1 MRRRADLLA
10 WLGNRLGKPP
20 GFERVVRFLAPPER
34 CAALPEVCL
43 VRDGSL
49 FFTRLALPLGWH
61 LGFFGSYEPEL
72 RAIMRAVLPVGGTAI
87 DVGANAGWHTL
98 LMARLVGPQ
107 GRVLAVEPN
116 PSVREHLRRN
126 IAINRLGQVEVVGS
140 ALGEAQGTLNFV
152 APDAE
157 HPASGSGHVVA
168 DDAAP
173 PDAVRVPATT
183 LDSLAAEQR
192 LDRLD
197 LVKIDAEG
205 FEWPILQGAQTSIAR
220 FRPYIIFEFDQVYA
234 ARGRD
239 SGRLF
244 AAFFQRH
251 NYRLFAVGRNWA
263 ELIDNETWPD
273 NANIFAQPLPADMPA
288 DSKLQAQP
296 HPAAASVR

>member
-1 MRRRADLLA
+1 MRRRVEFLA

-20 GFERVVRFLAPPER
+20 GFERVVRALMPPER

-49 FFTRLALPLGWH
+49 FLTRLALPLGWH
-61 LGFFGSYEPEL
+61 IGFFGSYEPEL
-72 RAIMRAVLPVGGTAI
+72 REIMRAVLPVGGTAI

-98 LMARLVGPQ
+98 LMARHIGPQ

-116 PSVREHLRRN
+116 PSVREHLSRN
-126 IAINRLGQVEVVGS
+126 IAINRLEQVQVVDA
-140 ALGEAQGTLNFV
+140 ALAEAPGTLNFV

-168 DDAAP
+168 DGAAP
-173 PDAVRVPATT
+173 PDAVRVEAIT
-183 LDSLAAEQR
+183 LDGLAADQK

-205 FEWPILQGAQTSIAR
+205 FEWPILQGAQASIAR
-220 FRPYIIFEFDQVYA
+220 FRPYIIFEFDQAYA

-244 AAFFQRH
+244 AEFFQRH

-263 ELIDNETWPD
+263 ELIDNQSWPN
-273 NANIFAQPLPADMPA
+273 NANIFAVPL
-288 DSKLQAQP
+288 S
-296 HPAAASVR
+296 

>member
-1 MRRRADLLA
+1 VRRRAEFLA
-10 WLGNRLGKPP
+10 WLGNRVGKPP
-20 GFERVVRFLAPPER
+20 GYERVVRALMPPQR

-43 VRDGSL
+43 LRDGSL
-49 FFTRLALPLGWH
+49 FLTRLALPLGWH
-61 LGFFGSYEPEL
+61 IGFFGSYEPEL
-72 RAIMRAVLPVGGTAI
+72 REIMRAVLPVGGTAI

-116 PSVREHLRRN
+116 PSVRAHLGRN
-126 IAINRLGQVEVVGS
+126 IAINRLGQVAVVAS
-140 ALGEAQGTLNFV
+140 ALADAQGTLNFL
-152 APDAE
+152 APDAD

-173 PDAVRVPATT
+173 PDAIRVAATT
-183 LDSLAAEQR
+183 LDSLAAEQK

-197 LVKIDAEG
+197 LIKIDAEG

-220 FRPYIIFEFDQVYA
+220 FRPYIIFEFDQAYA
-234 ARGRD
+234 VRGRD

-244 AAFFQRH
+244 AEFFQRH

-263 ELIDNETWPD
+263 ELIEAWPAS
-273 NANIFAQPLPADMPA
+273 ANILAVPLN
-288 DSKLQAQP
+288 
-296 HPAAASVR
+296 

>member
-1 MRRRADLLA
+1 MRRRVEFLA

-20 GFERVVRFLAPPER
+20 GFERVVRALMPPER

-49 FFTRLALPLGWH
+49 FLTRLALPLGWH
-61 LGFFGSYEPEL
+61 IGFFGSYEPEL
-72 RAIMRAVLPVGGTAI
+72 REIMRAVLPVGGTAI

-98 LMARLVGPQ
+98 LMARHIGPQ

-116 PSVREHLRRN
+116 PSVREHLSRN
-126 IAINRLGQVEVVGS
+126 IAINRLEQVQVVDA
-140 ALGEAQGTLNFV
+140 ALAEAPGTLNFV

-168 DDAAP
+168 DGAAP
-173 PDAVRVPATT
+173 PDAVRVEAIT
-183 LDSLAAEQR
+183 LDGLAADQK

-220 FRPYIIFEFDQVYA
+220 FRPYIIFEFDQAYA

-244 AAFFQRH
+244 AEFFQRH

-263 ELIDNETWPD
+263 ELIDNQSWPN
-273 NANIFAQPLPADMPA
+273 NANIFAVPL
-288 DSKLQAQP
+288 S
-296 HPAAASVR
+296 

>member
-1 MRRRADLLA
+1 
-10 WLGNRLGKPP
+10 
-20 GFERVVRFLAPPER
+20 
-34 CAALPEVCL
+34 
-43 VRDGSL
+43 
-49 FFTRLALPLGWH
+49 
-61 LGFFGSYEPEL
+61 L
-72 RAIMRAVLPVGGTAI
+72 REIMRAVLSAGGTAI
-87 DVGANAGWHTL
+87 DVGANVGWHTL
-98 LMARLVGPQ
+98 LMARLVGPH

-140 ALGEAQGTLNFV
+140 ALAEAPGTLNFV

-168 DDAAP
+168 DDTAPLDAIHVAAS
-173 PDAVRVPATT
+173 T
-183 LDSLAAEQR
+183 LDVIAAEQK

-205 FEWPILQGAQTSIAR
+205 FEWPILQGAQTTIAR
-220 FRPYIIFEFDQVYA
+220 FRPYIIFEFDQAYA

-244 AAFFQRH
+244 AEFFRRH

-263 ELIDNETWPD
+263 ELIDSEKWPS
-273 NANIFAQPLPADMPA
+273 NANIFAVPL
-288 DSKLQAQP
+288 S
-296 HPAAASVR
+296 

>member
-1 MRRRADLLA
+1 MRRRAEFLA

-20 GFERVVRFLAPPER
+20 GYERVVRALLPPER
-34 CAALPEVCL
+34 CAAFPEVCL
-43 VRDGSL
+43 LRDGSL
-49 FFTRLALPLGWH
+49 FVTRLALPLGWH

-72 RAIMRAVLPVGGTAI
+72 REIMRAILPAGGTAI

-98 LMARLVGPQ
+98 LMARLVGPH

-140 ALGEAQGTLNFV
+140 ALAEAPGTLNFV

-168 DDAAP
+168 DDTAPLDAIHVAAS
-173 PDAVRVPATT
+173 T
-183 LDSLAAEQR
+183 LDVIAAEQK

-205 FEWPILQGAQTSIAR
+205 FEWPILQGAQTTIAR
-220 FRPYIIFEFDQVYA
+220 FRPYVIFEFDQAYA

-244 AAFFQRH
+244 ADFFQRH
-251 NYRLFAVGRNWA
+251 KYRLFAVGRNWA
-263 ELIDNETWPD
+263 ELIDNEKWPS
-273 NANIFAQPLPADMPA
+273 NANIFASPMPA
-288 DSKLQAQP
+288 DSA
-296 HPAAASVR
+296 PAAQVNPAAPSA

>member
-1 MRRRADLLA
+1 LA

-20 GFERVVRFLAPPER
+20 GFERIVRFLIPPQR

-49 FFTRLALPLGWH
+49 FLTRLALPLGWH
-61 LGFFGSYEPEL
+61 IGFFGSYESEL
-72 RAIMRAVLPVGGTAI
+72 RDIMRTVLPVAGTAI

-116 PSVREHLRRN
+116 PSVREDLRRN
-126 IAINRLGQVEVVGS
+126 IAINRLGHVEVVGS
-140 ALGEAQGTLNFV
+140 ALADAPGTLNFV
-152 APDAE
+152 APHAE
-157 HPASGSGHVVA
+157 HPASASGHVVM

-173 PDAVRVPATT
+173 PDAMPVAAST
-183 LDSLAAEQR
+183 LDVLAAEQR

-197 LVKIDAEG
+197 LIKIDAEG

-220 FRPYIIFEFDQVYA
+220 FRPYIIFEFDQAYA

-244 AAFFQRH
+244 AEFFQRH
-251 NYRLFAVGRNWA
+251 NYRLFAVGRHWA
-263 ELIDNETWPD
+263 ELVDAWPVS
-273 NANIFAQPLPADMPA
+273 ANIFAVPL
-288 DSKLQAQP
+288 S
-296 HPAAASVR
+296 